1 MKREW
6 QIESVEGA
14 FQKYS
19 LHVEY
24 KLTEK
29 KNTTHGNKIT
39 ELAIKRK
46 EHIKPF

>member
-1 MKREW
+1 MEREW

-24 KLTEK
+24 KLTEW
-29 KNTTHGNKIT
+29 KNATYDY
-39 ELAIKRK
+39 
-46 EHIKPF
+46 